1 MAQRKI
7 LNTESG
13 DNGAQSL
20 QAQED
25 NQDRVQIFKH
35 DAVSLKNSKYSS
47 EDYTGILKV
56 IHYKEADKIL
66 IEWNIAKISI
76 SSHEDEWAMVEKQDK
91 VDDPVR
97 ESVSSS
103 AASSSRRHH
112 RHHKI
117 HHSRRQ
123 HRHKG
128 SSSSSEHLNDLEK
141 GNPQRPS
148 QAVYI
153 DLYGIKSYRVSKKK
167 NTIELIQRSG
177 SKDLFLFQNGTPD
190 VFIDVLRSLLKTKRA
205 PGRKNLY
212 NVLGR
217 NVGPT
222 FADLNLFENEEQ
234 PSTVIWKFIS
244 NIHQR
249 PLETTLSSFAKFND
263 YMLYNKNIEPHRET
277 EVAKV
282 ARRLELDE
290 DYTVL
295 VKPIA
300 LRPRPP
306 VQRGDPL
313 GHDDWYEVQDSDG
326 RVKDADKIKKI
337 IFRGGV
343 KPSLRMVWKFQ
354 LGLYPWDSTRD
365 EREDI
370 LKKKSQEYHR
380 MKQQW
385 QSISQ
390 DQEDRWTDYSARKS
404 LIEKDVCRTDRE
416 LPFFAENSP
425 GSDRNLQTLQDIL
438 MTYVMYN
445 FDLGYVQGM
454 SDLLSPL
461 LCTLQ
466 DEVETFWCF
475 VSFMER
481 TKHNFD
487 MDQAGMKKQ
496 LGQVYQTLSILAP
509 DLSKYLGNVEASNM
523 FFCFRW
529 LLVLFKREFSHD
541 DIMILWEVLWTD
553 LPCPNFHI
561 LICAA
566 ILDQEKSNIMSNEL
580 GFTEILKHVNDLCRK
595 LNLNTILCNAE
606 GIYLQLLE
614 AKETLPT
621 PIKKMFGFVP
631 VDESDSSDCESDI
644 DNTKYD
650 KPSAPPQSEHHAT
663 AEPANS
669 TLEDGKS
676 NHKSAD
682 YSSDSEDD

>member
-1 MAQRKI
+1 MSQNKI
-7 LNTESG
+7 LNTESQACE
-13 DNGAQSL
+13 GAQSL

-25 NQDRVQIFKH
+25 SQNKIQIFKH

-47 EDYTGILKV
+47 EEYTGILKV
-56 IHYKEADKIL
+56 IHYKDVDKIY

-76 SSHEDEWAMVEKQDK
+76 KNDEDEWAMVEKQDK
-91 VDDPVR
+91 VEDPVR
-97 ESVSSS
+97 ESISSVPSSS
-103 AASSSRRHH
+103 GRRHKSHH
-112 RHHKI
+112 RI
-117 HHSRRQ
+117 HHHRRH

-128 SSSSSEHLNDLEK
+128 SSEPLNDLEK

-148 QAVYI
+148 QALAI
-153 DLYGIKSYRVSKKK
+153 DMFALKSYRVSKKK
-167 NTIELIQRSG
+167 NTVEIMQRTG

-190 VFIDVLRSLLKTKRA
+190 GFVDILRGLLKTKRA

-217 NVGPT
+217 HEAPS
-222 FADLNLFENEEQ
+222 FADLNLFEDEQQ
-234 PSTVIWKFIS
+234 PSTVIWKFLS
-244 NIHQR
+244 NIQQR

-263 YMLYNKNIEPHRET
+263 YLLYNKQIEPHRET

-282 ARRLELDE
+282 AEMVNRSLELDD
-290 DYTVL
+290 DYTV
-295 VKPIA
+295 VGGKPIT

-306 VQRGDPL
+306 VERGDPL
-313 GHDDWYEVQDSDG
+313 SHDEWYEVQDSEG
-326 RVKDADKIKKI
+326 RIRDPDKIKKI

-343 KPSLRMVWKFQ
+343 KPSLRIVWKFL

-365 EREDI
+365 EREVI
-370 LKKKSQEYHR
+370 LKTKSQEYHR

-385 QSISQ
+385 QSISK
-390 DQEDRWTDYSARKS
+390 DQEDRWADYSARKS
-404 LIEKDVCRTDRE
+404 LIEKDVTRTDRE
-416 LPFFAENSP
+416 LPFFADDS
-425 GSDRNLQTLQDIL
+425 SRNLQTLNDIL

-496 LGQVYQTLSILAP
+496 LGQVYQILCIMAP
-509 DLSKYLGNVEASNM
+509 DLSQYLVSVEANNM

-529 LLVLFKREFSHD
+529 LLVLLKREFSPD
-541 DIMILWEVLWTD
+541 DIMVLWEVLWTD

-566 ILDQEKSNIMSNEL
+566 ILDQEKSNIMVNDL

-595 LNLNTILCNAE
+595 LNLNSILCAAE

-621 PIKKMFGFVP
+621 PVKKMLGFVP
-631 VDESDSSDCESDI
+631 DDSESSDCESDI

-650 KPSAPPQSEHHAT
+650 KPKPSVPE
-663 AEPANS
+663 S
-669 TLEDGKS
+669 TEEGKS
-676 NHKSAD
+676 KLKSAD